1 MNKNLHFRKIAL
13 AASALLAMGS
23 VHLSAVSADAVI
35 QMQGEVTAPSC
46 LLMGQTNGA
55 GSTQSANSLT
65 MTLGTGKVSEAATS
79 TGIGS
84 ILGAKWPQ
92 QTISFFL
99 SADGEA
105 GSVGT
110 CQFGTD
116 VAGWDILAS
125 PDNAD
130 LILTDNGATY
140 LKNSLAATDNGTD
153 AVVVIKGG
161 IDNTVTDAF
170 LPLSVG
176 GTTLSSTSGNPF
188 RASST
193 SSITMAAQMVAGKA
207 NARPTAGK
215 YQSSI
220 NLLVKYN

>member
-46 LLMGQTNGA
+46 LLMGQTNGS
-55 GSTQSANSLT
+55 GSTQSASSLT

-84 ILGAKWPQ
+84 ILGAKWSQ

-99 SADGEA
+99 SETGEA
-105 GSVGT
+105 GTTGT
-110 CQFGTD
+110 CQFGTN
-116 VAGWDILAS
+116 VSGWDILVN
-125 PDNAD
+125 PDTSD
-130 LILTDNGATY
+130 SILTDNGATY
-140 LKNSLAATDNGTD
+140 LKNNLAATANGTD

-161 IDNTVTDAF
+161 IDKTVTDAF
-170 LPLSVG
+170 LPLTVG

-188 RASST
+188 RALST
-193 SSITMAAQMVAGKA
+193 SSITMAAQMVAGTI
-207 NARPTAGK
+207 NAKPTAGK

>member
-1 MNKNLHFRKIAL
+1 MNKTLHYRKIAL

-55 GSTQSANSLT
+55 GSTQSASSLT

-79 TGIGS
+79 SAIGS
-84 ILGAKWPQ
+84 ALGSKWSQ
-92 QTISFFL
+92 QTISFSL
-99 SADGEA
+99 SSDGEA
-105 GSVGT
+105 GSGGN
-110 CQFGTD
+110 CSFGTD
-116 VAGWDILAS
+116 VSGWDILVN
-125 PDNAD
+125 PDTSD
-130 LILTDNGATY
+130 SILTDNGATY
-140 LKNSLAATDNGTD
+140 LKNNLAATANGTD

-161 IDNTVTDAF
+161 IDKTVTDAF
-170 LPLSVG
+170 LPLTVG

-188 RASST
+188 RALST
-193 SSITMAAQMVAGKA
+193 SSITMAAQMVAGTI
-207 NARPTAGK
+207 NAKPTAGK